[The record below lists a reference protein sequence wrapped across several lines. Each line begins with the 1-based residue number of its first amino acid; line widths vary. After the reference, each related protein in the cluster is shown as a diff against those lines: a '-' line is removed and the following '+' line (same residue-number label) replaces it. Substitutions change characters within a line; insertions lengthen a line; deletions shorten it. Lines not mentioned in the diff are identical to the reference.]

1 AITSPGAA
9 PTNVYAHN
17 LLLRKGPS
25 FRVYVRWL
33 RGQMAR
39 THRNVNPSFDDPES
53 FFIDIKT
60 GVLRVNIGD
69 ISNYLNATGMVNSPL
84 KNMTLSG
91 NGNQIK
97 LTGTLHK
104 IVPLPIQLMG
114 TIAALLDNRIQIH
127 VTKLNVLK
135 VPFKALLGGLN
146 ITVSDLLPVQH
157 MPGIEVSG
165 NDIFLDSQQ
174 LLP

>member
-1 AITSPGAA
+1 MRARFTLLASALIILLILVFWYPRASKHATQSSVSTKPPVPPVTSGASTPSGSA

-69 ISNYLNATGMVNSPL
+69 
-84 KNMTLSG
+84 
-91 NGNQIK
+91 
-97 LTGTLHK
+97 
-104 IVPLPIQLMG
+104 
-114 TIAALLDNRIQIH
+114 
-127 VTKLNVLK
+127 
-135 VPFKALLGGLN
+135 
-146 ITVSDLLPVQH
+146 
-157 MPGIEVSG
+157 
-165 NDIFLDSQQ
+165 
-174 LLP
+174 